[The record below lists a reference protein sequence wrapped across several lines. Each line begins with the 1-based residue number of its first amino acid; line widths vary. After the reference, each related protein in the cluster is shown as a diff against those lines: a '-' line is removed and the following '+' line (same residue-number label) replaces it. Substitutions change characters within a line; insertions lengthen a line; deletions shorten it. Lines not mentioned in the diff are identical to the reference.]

1 MMTPKGT
8 TMHRHFTI
16 DRRAFLAAGTA
27 GLLLPARPALAGL
40 WPASGFTHGVASGD
54 PGPDS
59 VKLWTRYAAKDGRD
73 TVLKVEVAEDMGF
86 QRILA
91 RAEAAAGPASWGTAQ
106 ARVSGLPVGQWA
118 YYRFTAPDGSQSPVG
133 RTRTLPQGPL
143 SRFNVAVFSCSNK
156 PFGWFNAYAHA
167 AARNDIDLVVHTGD
181 YLYEYPRGTYPDASH
196 TLAGREIDPA
206 GEMIHLDDYRQRY
219 ASYRV
224 DPALQELH
232 RLYPMIAIWDDH
244 EVANDTWRGGA
255 ENHQPEEGDFGA
267 RKAAAK
273 QAHDEWLPGPDRMYQ
288 RYDIGDL
295 LSLITLDTRNTE
307 RDEPLDLAKA
317 LANGGS
323 GLMTFRDK
331 IWDAP
336 ERTVLG
342 PAQEAWLADA
352 LKGSVKAGQKW
363 QFVAQQIVM
372 GDMLTPKDALSW
384 LGPNPDK
391 RAVGAIKA
399 GQAVSGVGIAASMD
413 SWSGYPQARKRLLKA
428 AESAGADLVVTSG
441 DSHNAWAFNL
451 SEGGKPIG
459 VEFAGQSVTSPGFE
473 AYLGG
478 DPKAIQASILAAN
491 PAMTWCDVSRRGY
504 LTVGF
509 TPEAARAD
517 WVFMNTI
524 RDVSTATST
533 GQAAVVKRGA
543 RRMTLA

>member
-1 MMTPKGT
+1 
-8 TMHRHFTI
+8 MHSQFTL
-16 DRRAFLAAGTA
+16 DRRAFLFAGTA
-27 GLLLPARPALAGL
+27 GLLLPVRPALAGL

-59 VKLWTRYAAKDGRD
+59 VKLWTRYAAADGRD
-73 TVLKVEVAEDMGF
+73 ATLKVEVAEDMAF
-86 QRILA
+86 SRILK
-91 RAEAAAGPASWGTAQ
+91 RSEAVAGPASWGTAQ
-106 ARVSGLPVGQWA
+106 ARITGLPGGGWV
-118 YYRFTAPDGSQSPVG
+118 YYRFTAPDGSSSPVG
-133 RTRTLPQGPL
+133 RTRTLPTGPL

-156 PFGWFNAYAHA
+156 PFGYFNAYAHA
-167 AARNDIDLVVHTGD
+167 AARQDIDLVVHTGD
-181 YLYEYPRGTYPDASH
+181 YLYEYKRGDYPSAAE

-206 GEMIHLDDYRQRY
+206 GELIHLDDYRQRY

-232 RLYPMIAIWDDH
+232 RLFPMIAIWDDH

-255 ENHQPEEGDFGA
+255 ENHQPEEGDFKA
-267 RKAAAK
+267 RLAAAK

-295 LSLITLDTRNTE
+295 VSLITLDTRNTG

-317 LANGGS
+317 LSGGAA
-323 GLMTFRDK
+323 GLVTFRDK
-331 IWDAP
+331 VWNAP

-352 LKGSVKAGQKW
+352 LKSSVKAGQKW

-372 GDMLTPKDALSW
+372 GDMLTPKDALNW
-384 LGPNPDK
+384 LGPDPDK

-399 GQAVSGVGIAASMD
+399 GQAVSSVGMPSSMD
-413 SWSGYPQARKRLLKA
+413 SWSGYPQARRRLLKA
-428 AESAGADLVVTSG
+428 ADSAGADLVVTSG

-451 SEGGKPIG
+451 AEGGKPVG

-478 DPKAIQASILAAN
+478 DPAGIRASILTAN
-491 PAMTWCDVSRRGY
+491 PAMTWCDTSRRGY
-504 LTVGF
+504 LTIGF
-509 TPEAARAD
+509 TPEQARAD
-517 WVFMNTI
+517 WVFMAGI
-524 RDVSTATST
+524 RDQTLATST
-533 GQAAVVKRGA
+533 GQAAIVKRGQ